1 MCKQPIGRTLAGERE
16 DTALCLSIPACLP
29 AIEPVCEQ
37 IRGLLARKHL
47 EKLQFRVEVLAR
59 ECLNNA
65 ILHGNCGLANGR
77 VSFALR
83 IGRKLICLRVADQG
97 AGFNWRRMRRQGL
110 PPPNATRG
118 RGLMMASLYAQRVV
132 FNRRGNQVTLWI
144 NRVKEGR

>member
-1 MCKQPIGRTLAGERE
+1 MARQRSRTNGGPGNQPAQRP
-16 DTALCLSIPACLP
+16 DTALCWSIPSRLP

-37 IRGLLARKHL
+37 IRERLAQQHL

-65 ILHGNCGLANGR
+65 ILHGNGGLANGR
-77 VSFALR
+77 VSLAMR

-97 AGFNWRRMRRQGL
+97 AGFNWRQLRRQGL
-110 PPPNATRG
+110 PPPSAIRG
-118 RGLMMASLYAQRVV
+118 RGLMMAHLYAQRVA

-144 NRVKEGR
+144 KR